1 MKAGKGN
8 ISFQE
13 CNFERNKFIDKCRKL
28 EKENKELLKQ
38 VKKYQRVLNKLCGSE
53 EASKEWWSNDMW
65 GFDGDVAMRKH
76 HTKQIRRIKNV
87 LNK

>member
-1 MKAGKGN
+1 M

-13 CNFERNKFIDKCRKL
+13 CNFERNKFIEKSRKL

-38 VKKYQRVLNKLCGSE
+38 VKKLKKVLNRLRISE
-53 EASKEWWSNDMW
+53 EASKKWWNNDMK
-65 GFDGDVAMRKH
+65 GFDGDIIMQEH